1 MDPVVIR
8 STLQAPSVTAGRRA
22 EEGGGKSSFEEVKLR
37 KACADFESL
46 LLYSLLKTMRQTVPQ
61 NAASSVP
68 GKGTYDMI
76 MDQKLAQEI
85 SGKGRG
91 VGLQEMLY
99 EQLKGQ
105 LKEKQEIR

>member
-8 STLQAPSVTAGRRA
+8 SMLQNPSVTAGRRTEKA
-22 EEGGGKSSFEEVKLR
+22 GGKSSLEETKLR

-61 NAASSVP
+61 NATSSFP

-76 MDQKLAQEI
+76 MDQKLAEEI

-91 VGLQEMLY
+91 VGLQGMLY

-105 LKEKQEIR
+105 LKEK